1 MTDPLRRDPAEFLRV
16 LKKMSGHTS
25 WQKTMLF
32 ASKGRRVGYRMTLD
46 HYNTVLFSQ
55 SMWGRA
61 LEMIRVVRAMD
72 ADGVQPNGASYY
84 YICNG
89 MANAD
94 HGYQFGFNANFK
106 LAKLQHWRVALNAL
120 NACEENGFDSSDT
133 MHNSVI
139 ISCTVPTINQWE
151 LASRLLHRLQA
162 EDRKMHP
169 TMVSFFRDC
178 LIRNNRPFEAC
189 ELLRAAAE
197 QEVPGYEETTATTGD
212 VYRSLALGEGSMGN
226 KRLMNQKLAD
236 EKAKQ
241 LGEGLDDKKI
251 VDGAVA
257 TPIAA
262 PKTATESEV
271 RRLRNKLAF
280 LKRQQLVNIQ
290 EKDRQE
296 GIARTAGSTKAP
308 SSADKLNASIGGG
321 APSEVDDSDW
331 EGSHRPFSLG
341 ILTPEEEVMLER
353 DSHRQGLFRDG
364 IHGTEHQS
372 HFRPRVYRQEWYKWN
387 AIANK
392 YRPKAVLR
400 KKQLAPR
407 DSPAGIP
414 GFSKM

>member
-84 YICNG
+84 YLCNG

-106 LAKLQHWRVALNAL
+106 LEKLQHWRVALNAL

-139 ISCTVPTINQWE
+139 ISCTIPTINQWE
-151 LASRLLHRLQA
+151 LASKLLHRLQG

-169 TMVSFFRDC
+169 TMVTFFRDC

-197 QEVPGYEETTATTGD
+197 QEVPGYEESAATTGD
-212 VYRSLALGEGSMGN
+212 VYRSLALGEGSLGN

-236 EKAKQ
+236 KKAKQ
-241 LGEGLDDKKI
+241 LGEGLGDKQ
-251 VDGAVA
+251 VVEDVAV
-257 TPIAA
+257 TPIPT
-262 PKTATESEV
+262 PKVSTESEV

-280 LKRQQLVNIQ
+280 LKRQQLVTLQ

-296 GIARTAGSTKAP
+296 GLSAATKATGSTNA
-308 SSADKLNASIGGG
+308 ADGSL
-321 APSEVDDSDW
+321 VDDSDW

-341 ILTPEEEVMLER
+341 ILTPEEEAMLER